1 MTKKDLRQ
9 LMRKLIILSLILLP
23 VFCFADEVTYPTPD
37 TAIKD
42 GVTYKLQKSS
52 GIYQKIENAKEIK
65 E

>member
-1 MTKKDLRQ
+1 
-9 LMRKLIILSLILLP
+9 MRKLMILLFILFP
-23 VFCFADEVTYPTPD
+23 IICFAEVTYPTPD

-42 GVTYKLQKSS
+42 GVTYHLQKSS

>member
-1 MTKKDLRQ
+1 
-9 LMRKLIILSLILLP
+9 MRRLLFILILLLP
-23 VFCFADEVTYPTPD
+23 VLSFAKEVTYPTPD